1 MIWRATLRFDRW
13 IVFTCRG
20 RTVFPAPLPDII
32 SRMNKALARSISIV
46 LIFLTVTSQNWATC
60 GGGGGGGVGGMG
72 GGNSTQVYQVPW
84 RVQSPKD
91 PPVTS
96 GLVLYW

>member
-1 MIWRATLRFDRW
+1 
-13 IVFTCRG
+13 
-20 RTVFPAPLPDII
+20 
-32 SRMNKALARSISIV
+32 MNKAFARSISIV

-72 GGNSTQVYQVPW
+72 GSNTQTYQVPW

-96 GLVLYW
+96 GLVLYWFPTSQKEIDNSSLRNSRTLCLLMATMVGMSPM